1 MLEEAHN
8 FIKKYSSSNDEISP
22 LEICSQTFEKIAKEG
37 RKFGL
42 SLLISSQRPSEL
54 SDTVLSQCNT
64 FLLHR
69 LVNDRDQDLVKR
81 LVPDNI
87 GGLLSE
93 LPMLPT
99 RKAILLGWAS
109 PIPIL
114 VEMNELDI
122 KYRPRS
128 NDPDFWEVWTGEAE
142 RKEDWKAIAEEWQ
155 GSLVLK

>member
-1 MLEEAHN
+1 
-8 FIKKYSSSNDEISP
+8 
-22 LEICSQTFEKIAKEG
+22 
-37 RKFGL
+37 
-42 SLLISSQRPSEL
+42 
-54 SDTVLSQCNT
+54 
-64 FLLHR
+64 

-114 VEMNELDI
+114 VEMNELEK

-128 NDPDFWEVWTGEAE
+128 DDPDFWEVWTGQGSRSEN
-142 RKEDWKAIAEEWQ
+142 WKSIAEEWQ
-155 GSLVLK
+155 DIKPPILPENTIVEPPVISPGLNADSPDSEDLPF